1 MGYSDL
7 IDKLLDTR
15 IDEGMIP
22 SISKNKDKNADIDS
36 LCSALL
42 NGSLLKIQNMYI
54 KKLHNNYYNK

>member
-15 IDEGMIP
+15 INEGMIS
-22 SISKNKDKNADIDS
+22 SIGKNKEKSEDIDS

-42 NGSLLKIQNMYI
+42 NGLLYQIPTKYI
-54 KKLHNNYYNK
+54 DIR